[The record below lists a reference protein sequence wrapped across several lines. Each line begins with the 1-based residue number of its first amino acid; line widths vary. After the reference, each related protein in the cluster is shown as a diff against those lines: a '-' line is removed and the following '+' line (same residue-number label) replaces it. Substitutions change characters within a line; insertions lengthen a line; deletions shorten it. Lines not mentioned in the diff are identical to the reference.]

1 MRTSL
6 TLRGPD
12 TGRLRD
18 EWGDQDPA
26 ALDEDALEVLA
37 IAGLTLGAPMGRA
50 QEGRRPPR
58 RALDGDD
65 HHVVV
70 RVVDLPEDGSGART
84 LRRLAE
90 LRALRHC
97 GLVPV
102 RDVIALPGSR
112 AAVITELIA
121 GADLAVVL
129 GARGG
134 LTRGESAMVLDVVG
148 SALAHLHEH
157 GAVHGDVSPGNVM
170 ITLGGVPILIDLLG
184 GVLETG
190 TESCAA
196 PERLAGGPATPA
208 SDVYALAALLHQCA
222 QGSTALRWRIDG
234 VLADA
239 LDSDPR
245 RRPTAR
251 ELAARAPEVGSTSPV
266 ALPDGARLAAGA
278 LKAAAATPTRVVRR
292 RTRRGRPGAWRRLPP
307 RDRRKEQEELGAQET
322 GADAEKKTRRAQIKD
337 APARRAGR
345 GRRGRRDRRRLPPL
359 AAAAVVVLAAG
370 LVWGSGGPSRLL
382 SAVGPATGEGAA
394 TPSGAAEA
402 VAGAPSQGGGAPE
415 DLVSVVVGLASA
427 RDQALE
433 ALDAQA
439 LAETTVPG
447 SPAALAD
454 SELVES
460 LTGAG
465 ETISGLDTSVSQVL
479 EVETPAD
486 AAAAWPGARAVQV
499 TLTQGPSTRT
509 GPQGSRSVP
518 AQTARQVVLIVVPD
532 PWRVAEVRQ
541 P

>member
-50 QEGRRPPR
+50 QEGRHPPR

-70 RVVDLPEDGSGART
+70 RVVDLPEDSSGART

-170 ITLGGVPILIDLLG
+170 ITLGGAPVLIDLLG

-222 QGSTALRWRIDG
+222 QGSTALRRRIDG

-239 LDSDPR
+239 LDSDPQ

-292 RTRRGRPGAWRRLPP
+292 RTRRGRPGAWRP
-307 RDRRKEQEELGAQET
+307 RPRGRQKEQEELEAQEA
-322 GADAEKKTRRAQIKD
+322 GAEKKTRRAQIKD
-337 APARRAGR
+337 APTRRAGR
-345 GRRGRRDRRRLPPL
+345 GRRGRRDRRRLAPL
-359 AAAAVVVLAAG
+359 VAAAAVVLAAG
-370 LVWGSGGPSRLL
+370 LIWESGGPSRLL

-394 TPSGAAEA
+394 ATPPGAAEA
-402 VAGAPSQGGGAPE
+402 VAGAPAQGGGAPE

-439 LAETTVPG
+439 LAATTVPG

-486 AAAAWPGARAVQV
+486 AAAAWPDARAVQV

-518 AQTARQVVLIVVPD
+518 AQAARQVVLIVVPD